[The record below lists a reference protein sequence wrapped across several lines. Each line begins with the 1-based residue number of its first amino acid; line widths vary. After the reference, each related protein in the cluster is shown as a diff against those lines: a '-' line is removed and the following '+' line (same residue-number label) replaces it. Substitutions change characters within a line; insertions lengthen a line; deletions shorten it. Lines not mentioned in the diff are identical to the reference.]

1 MKYLTALAI
10 SLALLT
16 GCQSTQELKPI
27 SQIKPSVASEG
38 SLANEKLI
46 SDAAAGLEQRIGT
59 PIESSEVLKFV
70 IQQPVGDVG
79 SRSWREMWIV
89 KTPEGNNQFL
99 LTFKEAGLGAADFEI
114 TQMENERSSNKCPE
128 NVAQFPIGETSS
140 EDVVS
145 CMGKP
150 NHEDY
155 NPDGRFVYFYDS
167 NKNAVLAYL
176 FGKDKKLRQVMGYEK
191 TGN

>member
-1 MKYLTALAI
+1 MKYLTVLAI

-46 SDAAAGLEQRIGT
+46 SDATAGLEQLIGT
-59 PIESSEVLKFV
+59 PIKSSEVLKFV

-79 SRSWREMWIV
+79 SRSWQEMWIV
-89 KTPEGNNQFL
+89 KTSDGNNQFL
-99 LTFKEAGLGAADFEI
+99 LTFKEVGLGAADFKI
-114 TQMENERSSNKCPE
+114 TQMKNERSSNKCPE
-128 NVAQFPIGETSS
+128 NVAKFPIGEASS
-140 EDVVS
+140 DDVVA

-150 NHEDY
+150 NHEDH
-155 NPDGRFVYFYDS
+155 NPRW
-167 NKNAVLAYL
+167 ALCVL
-176 FGKDKKLRQVMGYEK
+176 LR
-191 TGN
+191 